1 MQEACE
7 VAKLTDEEFN
17 QYNEESMTK
26 WDYDDIVNTAWL
38 KGEAAG
44 RAEGRAEG
52 REKALEAVLAR
63 LRALGMDPAVIEEA
77 VGEAESVK

>member
-1 MQEACE
+1 MCE

-44 RAEGRAEG
+44 RSGKWPGRRQSRRSRRRSGRRSGEGA
-52 REKALEAVLAR
+52 
-63 LRALGMDPAVIEEA
+63 
-77 VGEAESVK
+77 